1 MYYLRRILLL
11 VCERYGD
18 LIGGLLAARAA
29 GDHRIV
35 GDDIAVG
42 RDQEARAAAL
52 LLLRDR
58 LARPGKGVEPDAER
72 DFLLGRDVYH
82 RGLQLLDVVG
92 KAFGCTGARHGARK
106 SVV

>member
-1 MYYLRRILLL
+1 M
-11 VCERYGD
+11 
-18 LIGGLLAARAA
+18 
-29 GDHRIV
+29 IV

-72 DFLLGRDVYH
+72 DFLLGRDVDH
-82 RGLQLLDVVG
+82 RGLQLLDTVG
-92 KAFGCTGARHGARK
+92 KALDTKRVVQGK
-106 SVV
+106 SVSVSVDLGGRRSIKKQNLDLNIINAI